1 VIDVID
7 LTLDKMDDSRYT
19 NLLGK
24 PTSIDNENQPVV
36 QMEVRYKNHS
46 ANLVLDQIDV
56 VGKG

>member
-24 PTSIDNENQPVV
+24 PTSIDNENQPVM

>member
-46 ANLVLDQIDV
+46 ANLILDQIDV